1 MSHRFGISFRSA
13 SARDLVLLAVG
24 AMLVSAGVTSAIGV
38 SSCGSLVDLSG
49 GSPATEVGSPSTPG
63 GEQE

>member
-13 SARDLVLLAVG
+13 SARDLGLLAVG
-24 AMLVSAGVTSAIGV
+24 AVLVSAGVTSAIGV
-38 SSCGSLVDLSG
+38 STCGSLADVSG
-49 GSPATEVGSPSTPG
+49 GSPAAELWSPPTSG